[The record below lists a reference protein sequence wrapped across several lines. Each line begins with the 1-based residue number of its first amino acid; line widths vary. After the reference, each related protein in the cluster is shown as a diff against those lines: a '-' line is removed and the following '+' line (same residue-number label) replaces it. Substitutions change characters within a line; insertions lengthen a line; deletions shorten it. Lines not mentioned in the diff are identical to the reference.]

1 MATKSTANRARRRPD
16 KRQVEEDLQP
26 SLSPETRR
34 GIVTVVFFVVA
45 VVLILSLFGLA
56 GAVGGFLDTIITY
69 LFGWGR
75 FVSPILFLF
84 LGAALL
90 FPDRLPLRGTNILG
104 FVLLILSYSGL
115 LHLSISLD
123 EALVAIPEGRGGG
136 YFGYVL
142 SFPFQ
147 KLMGFWATIIVL
159 IALTVIGLLLLLN
172 TSLERLLR
180 RRGLSL
186 GALGRLGQAWRRDD
200 SLDEDNADESPV
212 EIDEAS
218 ESASDE
224 GLTVKEIPGILRRS
238 KKVKAPAE
246 VAARRPM
253 RKIDLPLDLLDKRS
267 SKPVSGDIS
276 AQSERIQ
283 KTLEN
288 FNIPVEMGDVQVGP
302 TVTQYTLRP
311 ADGVKLSQITSLAN
325 DLSLALAAHPIRIE
339 APIPGKS
346 LVGIEVPNEQVAVVS
361 LREVLESEEFKRR
374 PSNLTMALGKDVS
387 GRSMITNIDT
397 MPHLLIAGATGSG
410 KSVAINTLVLS
421 LLYQNGPDDL
431 KFILVD
437 PKKVELT
444 AYNDI
449 PHLLTPVITEVDKTI
464 NALKWVVNE
473 MDRRYR
479 LLSEVGKKNI
489 RMYNSSVLVKLPYI
503 VIIIDELAD
512 LMSVAAADVERIIIR
527 LAQMARAVGIHL
539 VLSTQR
545 PSVDVITGLIKA
557 NITSRIAFAVASL
570 MDSRTILD
578 HSGAEKL
585 LGRGD
590 MLFTSAELSK
600 PKRIQGAY
608 ITEGE
613 IERVVKHIKAQ
624 AKPEYIND
632 VTERVAANGLDSNG
646 EMSGE
651 DDLLEDA
658 KELVWRAQ
666 KASAS
671 LLQRHLRVGY
681 ARAARILDLLEEQ
694 GIIGPGD
701 GAKPREI
708 LVQKDEFADAD
719 QVASTSLH
727 SSSTDEAAATA
738 EDEAEDGTIEEES
751 DDQTDTPST
760 TGDQASTDEPYE
772 SESPSDTTPRL
783 M

>member
-1 MATKSTANRARRRPD
+1 MVMKSTPTRSRRRPD
-16 KRQVEEDLQP
+16 KRQLEEDIQP

-34 GIVTVVFFVVA
+34 GITTVVFFVVA

-56 GAVGGFLDTIITY
+56 GAIGGFLDTVITY

-75 FVSPILFLF
+75 FISPILFLF

-104 FVLLILSYSGL
+104 FVLLILSYSAI
-115 LHLSISLD
+115 LHLWISLD
-123 EALVAIPEGRGGG
+123 EALIAIPQGRGGG

-159 IALTVIGLLLLLN
+159 IALTIIGLLLLLN

-186 GALGRLGQAWRRDD
+186 GALGRLGQAWRRED
-200 SLDEDNADESPV
+200 SLDDEV
-212 EIDEAS
+212 IDEPMT
-218 ESASDE
+218 DE
-224 GLTVKEIPGILRRS
+224 GEGDENDDPELTVKEVPGMLRRV
-238 KKVKAPAE
+238 KKMKASSE
-246 VAARRPM
+246 TAARRPM
-253 RKIDLPLDLLDKRS
+253 RKIDLPLELLDKRS
-267 SKPVSGDIS
+267 SKPVSGDIT
-276 AQSERIQ
+276 AQGDRIH

-288 FNIPVEMGDVQVGP
+288 FNISVEMGDVQVGP

-311 ADGVKLSQITSLAN
+311 ADGVKLSQITSLTN

-387 GRSMITNIDT
+387 GRSMIANIDS

-479 LLSEVGKKNI
+479 LLAGVGKKNI
-489 RMYNSSVLVKLPYI
+489 RMYNGSVLVKLPYI

-590 MLFTSAELSK
+590 MLFSSAELSK

-608 ITEGE
+608 ITEEE
-613 IERVVKHIKAQ
+613 IERVVEHIKSQ
-624 AKPEYIND
+624 AKPDYINE
-632 VTERVAANGLDSNG
+632 VTERVSASGVDSNG

-708 LVQKDEFADAD
+708 LVQKDEFADSD
-719 QVASTSLH
+719 QVASTPLH
-727 SSSTDEAAATA
+727 SVASSEAVAAAPV
-738 EDEAEDGTIEEES
+738 DEGMTEETEES
-751 DDQTDTPST
+751 DEPAEESSPDEEDDESDPEVPS
-760 TGDQASTDEPYE
+760 GD
-772 SESPSDTTPRL
+772 TPRL